1 MARPKKVKVENQQK
15 SFDKPI
21 TGLESEIRKI
31 VLEILHEEQ
40 YRIATSDIKDIIAEL
55 LPNLDAVVAKAIK
68 KHTKL
73 LIGWIDSNLKE

>member
-1 MARPKKVKVENQQK
+1 MARPRKDKKEVQK
-15 SFDKPI
+15 SIEKSK

-31 VLEILHEEQ
+31 VSEVLYEEQ
-40 YRIATSDIKDIIAEL
+40 QKLSEEELKEIVAHL
-55 LPNLDAVVAKAIK
+55 LPNLDLMIAKAIK

>member
-1 MARPKKVKVENQQK
+1 MGRRKSVKEAKYQPL
-15 SFDKPI
+15 DKPA

-31 VLEILHEEQ
+31 VLETLHEEQ
-40 YRIATSDIKDIIAEL
+40 YKLSKEEIKEIISEL
-55 LPNLDAVVAKAIK
+55 MPDLDLLIAKAIK

>member
-1 MARPKKVKVENQQK
+1 MARPRKDKKEVQK
-15 SFDKPI
+15 SIEKSK

-31 VLEILHEEQ
+31 VSEVLYEEQ
-40 YRIATSDIKDIIAEL
+40 QKLSEEELKEIVTQL
-55 LPNLDAVVAKAIK
+55 LPNLDLMIAKAIK